1 MKKKRCGKCFA
12 DVQSTAIYCPHCG
25 IVDSWLPTP
34 QKESAIAPEDLW
46 QPTAAEVS
54 STAQQPV
61 PDADATRRELVDAS
75 LGEKKVAQ
83 YRQRL
88 AKEIE
93 EIEYQQWRELQPEW
107 HDATSG
113 TGVNTP
119 QQSLRGAGVSSTFQN
134 PMFTT
139 AAGVFIGTGAMRYQL
154 GELQKDLDAQN
165 PDVGGAGDS
174 SGGFMDGFDGGF

>member
-54 STAQQPV
+54 STAQLPV
-61 PDADATRRELVDAS
+61 PDADARRRELVDAS

-88 AKEIE
+88 TKEIE

-107 HDATSG
+107 QEKTKG
-113 TGVNTP
+113 TGVNTTH
-119 QQSLRGAGVSSTFQN
+119 QFSRSAGVASTFQN
-134 PMFTT
+134 PMFAT
-139 AAGVFIGTGAMRYQL
+139 AAGVFVGTGAMRYQL
-154 GELQKDLDAQN
+154 GEIQNELEAQN
-165 PDVGGAGDS
+165 LDQGGAADS

>member
-34 QKESAIAPEDLW
+34 QKEAAIAPEDLW
-46 QPTAAEVS
+46 QPTAPEVA
-54 STAQQPV
+54 STAQVPV

-83 YRQRL
+83 YRARL
-88 AKEIE
+88 QKEME
-93 EIEYQQWRELQPEW
+93 ELEYQQWRELQPEW
-107 HDATSG
+107 HEVTKSAGANPTHQFSRG
-113 TGVNTP
+113 GV
-119 QQSLRGAGVSSTFQN
+119 ASTFQN
-134 PMFTT
+134 PMFAT

-154 GELQKDLDAQN
+154 GEIQKDLDSQN
-165 PDVGGAGDS
+165 PDVSGAGDS